1 MKVVLLQNVKGVGQ
15 KGQVK
20 EVSEG
25 HARNLLIPRGL
36 AKAGTEQT
44 LKEVH
49 KISKDK
55 EDRDTRVREKIEEA
69 FFELSDQHFSFP
81 VKINTNG
88 ALFAKFDEKNILQ
101 ELHKKGFKIITLKQ
115 ISLIG
120 SPLKHKGDYLVV
132 LKDGSV
138 TSTFKIT
145 VG

>member
-115 ISLIG
+115 ISLTG